1 MTNIELTQKVAH
13 VTISLF
19 AQSVVVTQ
27 IDNNTDIDV
36 EDNIPVRVGAIV
48 VGELVA
54 RQTDKVTKPMIA
66 KAAAKIA
73 SWKNRNATDLEEVV
87 KTAA

>member
-13 VTISLF
+13 VTISMIT
-19 AQSVVVTQ
+19 QSVVVTQ

-48 VGELVA
+48 IGELVA
-54 RQTDKVTKPMIA
+54 RQTDKVTKPMIT
-66 KAAAKIA
+66 KAASKIA
-73 SWKNRNATDLEEVV
+73 SWKNRKTDLEEVV